1 MSGGRMSGGGMSRAR
16 RKTKPALRLRVI
28 AEAGEARAE
37 ALALTQRLD
46 ETAALERA
54 RGGEVERSEGRMRI
68 PSRDGL
74 QTLRERGGLEG
85 PDYEAGLMYRRCFET
100 LSAGPRSNLN
110 RDFMTGVRG
119 FGESGADGFA
129 ELRALRAEQ
138 LARWEA
144 LAGTGRQLW
153 VLRLVAGQGRTINSL
168 GSSGSARL
176 ANTRALV
183 EVLGAIAKERGL
195 RR

>member
-1 MSGGRMSGGGMSRAR
+1 VSRAR
-16 RKTKPALRLRVI
+16 RKTRPALRLRVI
-28 AEAGEARAE
+28 AESGAAEAE
-37 ALALTQRLD
+37 ALALAERLD
-46 ETAALERA
+46 ETARLERA
-54 RGGEVERSEGRMRI
+54 RGGEVVREDGRLRI

-74 QTLRERGGLEG
+74 QTLHERGGLEE
-85 PDYEAGLMYRRCFET
+85 PEYQAGLLYRRCFET

-119 FGESGADGFA
+119 FAEPGVEGFA

-138 LARWEA
+138 LHRWEA

-168 GSSGSARL
+168 GAGGSARL
-176 ANTRALV
+176 ANTRALA
-183 EVLGAIAKERGL
+183 EVLRAIAVERRL

>member
-1 MSGGRMSGGGMSRAR
+1 MGVG
-16 RKTKPALRLRVI
+16 RKTRPALRLRVI

-37 ALALTQRLD
+37 ALAMARRLD
-46 ETAALERA
+46 ETARLELA
-54 RGGEVERSEGRMRI
+54 RGGEVEREGGRLRLT
-68 PSRDGL
+68 SRDGL
-74 QTLRERGGLEG
+74 QTLRERGGLEQ
-85 PDYEAGLMYRRCFET
+85 PEYEAGMMYRRCFET

-110 RDFMTGVRG
+110 RDFASGVRG
-119 FGESGADGFA
+119 FAEAGTDGFA

-168 GSSGSARL
+168 APSGSARL
-176 ANTRALV
+176 TNTKALT
-183 EVLGAIAKERGL
+183 EVLRGIAMERGL

>member
-1 MSGGRMSGGGMSRAR
+1 MRVAR

-37 ALALTQRLD
+37 ALALAQRLD
-46 ETAALERA
+46 ETARLELA
-54 RGGEVERSEGRMRI
+54 RGGEMQREGGRLRLT
-68 PSRDGL
+68 SRDGL
-74 QTLRERGGLEG
+74 QTLLERGGLEQ
-85 PDYEAGLMYRRCFET
+85 PDYEAGLTYRRCYET

-110 RDFMTGVRG
+110 RDFASGVRAG
-119 FGESGADGFA
+119 FSETGAEGFA

-153 VLRLVAGQGRTINSL
+153 VLRLVAGQGRTVNSL
-168 GSSGSARL
+168 GSGGSARL
-176 ANTRALV
+176 ANTKALI
-183 EVLGAIAKERGL
+183 EVLGAIARERGL

>member
-1 MSGGRMSGGGMSRAR
+1 MRAVP
-16 RKTKPALRLRVI
+16 RKARPALRLRVI

-37 ALALTQRLD
+37 AAALAERLD
-46 ETAALERA
+46 ETARLELA
-54 RGGEVERSEGRMRI
+54 RGGAVERQGGRLRLT
-68 PSRDGL
+68 SRDGL
-74 QTLRERGGLEG
+74 RTLLESGGLE
-85 PDYEAGLMYRRCFET
+85 PPEYEAGLMYRRCFET

-110 RDFMTGVRG
+110 RDFASGVRG
-119 FGESGADGFA
+119 FSESDVDGFA
-129 ELRALRAEQ
+129 ELRALRAQQ

-168 GSSGSARL
+168 GAGGSARL
-176 ANTRALV
+176 ANTRALL
-183 EVLGAIAKERGL
+183 EVLRAIAVERGL

>member
-1 MSGGRMSGGGMSRAR
+1 LNRTK
-16 RKTKPALRLRVI
+16 RKTRPALRLRVI

-37 ALALTQRLD
+37 ALALAQRLD
-46 ETAALERA
+46 ETARLERA
-54 RGGEVERSEGRMRI
+54 RGGEVVVQEGRMRI

-85 PDYEAGLMYRRCFET
+85 PEYEAGLMYRRCFET
-100 LSAGPRSNLN
+100 LAAGPRSNLN
-110 RDFMTGVRG
+110 RDFMSGVRG
-119 FGESGADGFA
+119 VAEPGADGFA

-144 LAGTGRQLW
+144 MAGTGRQLW

-168 GSSGSARL
+168 GSGGSARL
-176 ANTRALV
+176 ANTRALA
-183 EVLGAIAKERGL
+183 EVLRAIAVERGL